1 MLIYPPVFFFFFFT
15 SLHFLCWICVRYI
28 VNLPIY
34 RRYIADTEQFFSI
47 FPRNDFHLQ
56 KSYRDG
62 PTPEISKI
70 YHRYFATFLT
80 LLMGECKETLEV
92 HLMVVKEEV
101 ESKDLVEA

>member
-1 MLIYPPVFFFFFFT
+1 MSDISLIYQYIGDISSTLSDFFLFFQETTF
-15 SLHFLCWICVRYI
+15 ICK
-28 VNLPIY
+28 
-34 RRYIADTEQFFSI
+34 
-47 FPRNDFHLQ
+47 

-62 PTPEISKI
+62 PTPEISTI

-80 LLMGECKETLEV
+80 LLMGECTETLEV